1 MKRNLKIFAISAFLV
16 IAPFLMFAQSPPHP
30 NNGGVPNTGVGGNKP
45 VGGGAPIED
54 GVYILA
60 TLVIAY
66 GSRKLYVM
74 HSHRT
79 TASAK
84 E

>member
-16 IAPFLMFAQSPPHP
+16 IAPLLMFAQSPPHP

-45 VGGGAPIED
+45 VGGAAPIED

-60 TLVIAY
+60 TLAIAY
-66 GSRKLYVM
+66 GSRKIYVM
-74 HSHRT
+74 RKHSAS
-79 TASAK
+79 ASAK